1 MAGKTPRN
9 EKSLVC
15 FIQAL
20 VGTTVVVECRDDVAI
35 RGNLEHCDDDMH
47 RTLTNAIRVTP
58 EGYKSKLERVYA
70 VAHDTFRPLRSEH
83 QSVGIH
89 GAEEVRLVQRLET
102 LRGASGVW
110 PKKLGE

>member
-47 RTLTNAIRVTP
+47 CTLTNAIRVTP
-58 EGYKSKLERVYA
+58 EGYKSKLERVY
-70 VAHDTFRPLRSEH
+70 VRSRMIRFVHFAPSINPSEFMGQKRLDWFNASRH
-83 QSVGIH
+83 Y
-89 GAEEVRLVQRLET
+89 AEQAAF
-102 LRGASGVW
+102 G
-110 PKKLGE
+110 PKN